1 MNKLMIVLII
11 LLIIITIKYISYRR
25 QIKNICRQLSFISN
39 NVTNQRIR
47 IEESEKEVV
56 EIAQLINEINEKH
69 SKREIEI
76 QNKDKR
82 LKEMLTS
89 VSHDIR
95 TPLTSLKGYFTLL
108 MSENDVKK
116 QMKYAK
122 VMNERMDDLS
132 ELLEELFTYT
142 KLQNE
147 DYRFELTKVN
157 VTKLV
162 LDTLFTFYE
171 PMKEKGINPDL
182 EIDEKS
188 YYVMCNDVA
197 VKRVISNIIRNAIL
211 HGVREIKMQYG
222 SQDNN
227 VYFLCQNKV
236 NNPESIDIEQIFNRF
251 YIADKARSTNST
263 GLGLAIAKELVEHM
277 DGTISAEIEKD
288 VFRIKIEFNII

>member
-25 QIKNICRQLSFISN
+25 QIKSICRQLSFISN

-211 HGVREIKMQYG
+211 HGDREIKMQYG

-236 NNPESIDIEQIFNRF
+236 NNPESIDVEQIFNRF